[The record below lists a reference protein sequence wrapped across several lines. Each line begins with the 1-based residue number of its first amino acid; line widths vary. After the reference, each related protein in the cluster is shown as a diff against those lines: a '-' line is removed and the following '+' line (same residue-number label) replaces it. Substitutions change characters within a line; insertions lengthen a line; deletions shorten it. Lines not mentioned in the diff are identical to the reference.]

1 MCTTSSSRRRPPTI
15 ASSNASPGAGNET
28 RFQAFLWWIP
38 VIVWA
43 GVIFYMSTR
52 TFGSSFTNH
61 LLRDI
66 LAFLH
71 LEVSRHTF
79 PLLAFGFRKLGHLTE
94 YSIFAIFL
102 YHALGDEHSSFWNP
116 RKALACILLAGLY
129 SLTDEFHQRFVPGR
143 GPSIVD
149 SGIDTIGAT
158 LGMLI
163 VYFAGRGRAGTQ
175 ANVQPAAAGED
186 KLSPS

>member
-1 MCTTSSSRRRPPTI
+1 M
-15 ASSNASPGAGNET
+15 
-28 RFQAFLWWIP
+28 P
-38 VIVWA
+38 VIIWA

-52 TFGSSFTNH
+52 TFGSSFTNT

-66 LAFLH
+66 LAILH
-71 LEVSRHTF
+71 LEVSHHTF
-79 PLLAFGFRKLGHLTE
+79 HLLAHGFRKLGHLTE

-102 YHALGDEHSSFWNP
+102 YHALGDDHRGSWNP

-158 LGMLI
+158 LGMVI
-163 VYFAGRGRAGTQ
+163 VYFAGRGFIEPDQ
-175 ANVQPAAAGED
+175 DVQPAAGGD
-186 KLSPS
+186 KPFSS

>member
-1 MCTTSSSRRRPPTI
+1 MR
-15 ASSNASPGAGNET
+15 
-28 RFQAFLWWIP
+28 AFLWWVP

-52 TFGSSFTNH
+52 EFGASFSNG
-61 LLRDI
+61 LLSDI
-66 LAFLH
+66 LAFFH
-71 LEVSRHTF
+71 IGVSHRTF
-79 PLLAFGFRKLGHLTE
+79 HLLAMGFRKLGHFTE

-102 YHALGDEHSSFWNP
+102 YYAIGDDHRSTWNP

-149 SGIDTIGAT
+149 CGFDTIGAT
-158 LGMLI
+158 LGMVI
-163 VYFAGRGRAGTQ
+163 VYFAGEGSVNPG
-175 ANVQPAAAGED
+175 NVAPPGVDGGE
-186 KLSPS
+186 KSSGP